1 MLWRDL
7 VAAVRSCVVGWG
19 ALFAIIFLIE
29 RPLLHWT
36 LPIIGAS
43 WLPTAQLALECL
55 GLAAIGWLIGRW
67 GNAGVLIFAVTLA
80 LFNFRLVP
88 SIDVL
93 WLFHLLLDC
102 FQNARY
108 LGSFFTSL
116 ATHMFLF
123 ASLLIGSHL
132 SRAKLNRAREQ
143 ALLRIK

>member
-7 VAAVRSCVVGWG
+7 VTAARSCVVGWG
-19 ALFAIIFLIE
+19 ALFAIILLIE
-29 RPLLHWT
+29 RPLLHRT
-36 LPIIGAS
+36 ALILGAS

-55 GLAAIGWLIGRW
+55 GLAAVGWLIGRW
-67 GNAGVLIFAVTLA
+67 GNPGVLIFAATLA
-80 LFNFRLVP
+80 LPNFGHVP
-88 SIDVL
+88 DIDVP

-116 ATHMFLF
+116 ATHVFLI
-123 ASLLIGSHL
+123 ASLFIGSHL